1 MANLTDYD
9 YDEAVALVED
19 LNDAIKRM
27 KELDGEWQYEISCI
41 EDARDALQQ
50 GVDEIEAREE
60 AENRREMAALTRQ
73 YYRDVRPERYVIG
86 WR

>member
-1 MANLTDYD
+1 MANLNELD

-19 LNDAIKRM
+19 LNDVIKRM
-27 KELDGEWQYEISCI
+27 KELDGEWQYQISCI

-50 GVDEIEAREE
+50 GVDEIEARDAAEWAREE
-60 AENRREMAALTRQ
+60 AALTRQ
-73 YYRDVRPERYVIG
+73 YYRDVRPERYAIG